1 MDPLDARTDPEL
13 NSTGGERKKK
23 LLHALSIKAAEKH
36 SLSNLDTLVF

>member
-1 MDPLDARTDPEL
+1 MPELTTEL
-13 NSTGGERKKK
+13 NSTCGERKKKK